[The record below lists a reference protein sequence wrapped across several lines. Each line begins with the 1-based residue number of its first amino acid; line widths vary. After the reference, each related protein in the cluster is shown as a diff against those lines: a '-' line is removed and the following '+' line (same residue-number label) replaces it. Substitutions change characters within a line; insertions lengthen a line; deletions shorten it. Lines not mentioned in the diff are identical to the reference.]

1 MENGKREPSSKV
13 EAYLGISEEGFRR
26 ATEAA
31 VEEYEEAHG
40 GPPPEP
46 VTLRV
51 VDMYVTVHNPIRD
64 YRVVLSPGP

>member
-1 MENGKREPSSKV
+1 MDKGELEPSSQV
-13 EAYLGISEEGFRR
+13 EAYLGISEEGFRA

-31 VEEYEEAHG
+31 VEDYERTRG

>member
-1 MENGKREPSSKV
+1 MEKDEREPSSKV
-13 EAYLGISEEGFRR
+13 EAYLGISEEGFRM

-31 VEEYEEAHG
+31 VLAYEEAHG